1 MTPSSSATLYV
12 KVSLKHIFENDFEC
26 FHKPVILIVKPKVN
40 FMSQILKKIKNSIN
54 DKKTP
59 PIKAGLIFLSKIN
72 NY

>member
-1 MTPSSSATLYV
+1 M
-12 KVSLKHIFENDFEC
+12 INDFEY

-40 FMSQILKKIKNSIN
+40 FKSQILKKIKNSIN